1 MGFKHSKRKSMINIS
16 WNDKLNTKNK
26 PVSFKA
32 RPIPADV
39 LYTFKKILANKKLK
53 TIDVFCHASPD
64 DDTVNSAAPVIR
76 LLKKYGKEVY
86 VCVNKKKTKELFFS
100 PTNIKKD
107 SNPSQ
112 GTLTL
117 DFNGYS
123 KVPTS
128 FKELFR
134 KTDSKNIF
142 GFDHH
147 LPNEDTFKGN
157 LYIDISAKSCSGV
170 IFRLFEGLGE
180 KLHKKDLKN
189 LYCGML
195 SDYQK
200 SKLVKIEKGK
210 LIKTEYLDADKNSKE
225 ILDKLEKKLSEK
237 DKTQIINH
245 LDVLA
250 NLSPIEKQFM
260 KRIFS
265 EVEVTKNGKMAYL
278 VIDAEDADWKAL
290 GMDNFRTSEILRYL
304 RLKLINN
311 VQASE
316 KFTSEQK
323 LKMQNLQGAAIF
335 YRAESVYQISMHSKP
350 DGVECTELLEQ
361 AMKNF
366 SKYAQEKGSTLKIDG
381 GGHPHRAG
389 GRMHSL
395 EKEDV
400 KQFVKSFMD
409 AFDKID

>member
-1 MGFKHSKRKSMINIS
+1 MINVS
-16 WNDKLNTKNK
+16 WNDRFNTASK
-26 PVSFKA
+26 PLSFKA

-39 LYTFKKILANKKLK
+39 LTSFKEILANKKLK
-53 TIDVFCHASPD
+53 TFDVFCHASPD
-64 DDTVNSAAPVIR
+64 DDTVNSAAPLIR

-86 VCVNKKKTKELFFS
+86 VCVNKKKTKELFYS
-100 PTNIKKD
+100 PKNIKKD
-107 SNPSQ
+107 SIPSNQ
-112 GTLTL
+112 AITL
-117 DFNGYS
+117 DFNGFS

-128 FKELFR
+128 YKAFFK
-134 KTDSKNIF
+134 KIDPNNIF

-147 LPNEDTFKGN
+147 LKNDDTISGN
-157 LYIDISAKSCSGV
+157 LYIDSSAKSCSGV

-180 KLHKKDLKN
+180 KLHKNDLRN

-225 ILDKLEKKLSEK
+225 VLEKIEKRLNDK
-237 DKTQIINH
+237 DKAKIINH
-245 LDVLA
+245 LDVLS
-250 NLSPIEKQFM
+250 NLTPSEKLFM

-265 EVEVTKNGKMAYL
+265 EVDVTKNGKMAYL
-278 VIDAEDADWKAL
+278 VIDPEDADWKSL

-316 KFTSEQK
+316 KFTPEQK
-323 LKMQNLQGAAIF
+323 IKMKNLQGAAIF
-335 YRAESVYQISMHSKP
+335 YRADSVYQISMHSKL
-350 DGVECTELLEQ
+350 DGVEATSLLEQ
-361 AMKNF
+361 ARKSF
-366 SKYAQEKGSTLKIDG
+366 SKYAQEKGSSLKLDG

-400 KQFVKSFMD
+400 NQFVKSFMD
-409 AFDKID
+409 AFEKIV